1 MNSEFWWGKL
11 QIRQPRKA
19 EIIWETWVYLTQS
32 SRGSAWER
40 LWSLESVECPLCP
53 ASEKDKYTTLCSNII
68 VLNLA
73 LTCWEV
79 VHLPHGLFLGNCHF
93 PQEQTLGGHT
103 HTHTHTHTQT
113 CVHQDPGERSSDP
126 TKDWLRLAHKCPAV
140 SGGGV
145 GSSGLLQGWGHRVQ
159 QCLHGTFWRS
169 CHYLHYLHHSLASGQ
184 ITQGGNTAPLINR
197 KLD

>member
-32 SRGSAWER
+32 SRGPAWER

-79 VHLPHGLFLGNCHF
+79 VHLPHGLLLRNCHF
-93 PQEQTLGGHT
+93 PQEQILGGHKT
-103 HTHTHTHTQT
+103 KQNKTPN

-126 TKDWLRLAHKCPAV
+126 TKDWLRLAHECPGV
-140 SGGGV
+140 WQRSGSVVACWRVGGTKH
-145 GSSGLLQGWGHRVQ
+145 SSTCIGPFEGGHY
-159 QCLHGTFWRS
+159 
-169 CHYLHYLHHSLASGQ
+169 YLHYLHHSLALGQ
-184 ITQGGNTAPLINR
+184 ITGREHSQPINR